1 MVATTGSDST
11 ERTSIVNAYC
21 QASPYF
27 LVPLDFFDDEDE
39 DEDEDD
45 EGCDCYDLIAKDVS
59 LMICSV

>member
-1 MVATTGSDST
+1 MVATTGSDCR

-27 LVPLDFFDDEDE
+27 LVPLDFFDDQ